1 MEVRLLMADK
11 KRQKSRGKL
20 KVRKTGYVIA
30 AFVTAISLGLLV
42 WLTMDLVSS
51 KEPDSSVALKKTTVT
66 TTEGTS
72 VVTTPAKKEPTTVQ
86 TETTE
91 KPAAVKV
98 DPVKLEENFEVVEGG
113 GLKFSWQPSAN
124 AAGYNVYRVNNNVPE
139 LIATIESAN
148 ECSFTD
154 INAVPGSTY
163 SYMVTAFAKKD
174 DQTVVSESSNVISY
188 EYPEQRFCDFVNLYQ
203 IVKGTP
209 VYKFVK
215 GNLTQ
220 INVLYDDGYF
230 TGMPAEDCKGY
241 IAIDYMFETV
251 YVKSD
256 RAKSVEGAV
265 ALPTSV
271 IGQEGGQICGSSAC
285 GPTASAV
292 IVRYDVGEEW
302 NKDDCIRFA
311 EANKLCDQGSMMGKV
326 GEGGMSAPYVI
337 KFIEQYSNGRYSATN
352 VYSDKE
358 KPSETL
364 RNVIDKGSHSILS
377 VRYAWGI
384 VHHPYSIVHFV
395 EPSAYSVENGKLF
408 FYYGDTSYGNGPK
421 GLVKV
426 SAEELDLSVG
436 KVHEEPKCIIVLNK
450 PVAANPGKTDTQQ

>member
-1 MEVRLLMADK
+1 MAERK
-11 KRQKSRGKL
+11 KRKKSNKAR
-20 KVRKTGYVIA
+20 VRRTGYMIA
-30 AFVTAISLGLLV
+30 AFVMAVSLGLLV

-51 KEPDSSVALKKTTVT
+51 KDPDSSVVLKKTSET
-66 TTEGTS
+66 TATEGTS
-72 VVTTPAKKEPTTVQ
+72 VVTAPEKKGA
-86 TETTE
+86 TTE
-91 KPAAVKV
+91 KAEITEKAENKVKV
-98 DPVKLEENFEVVEGG
+98 EPLKLEENFVLNNDGS
-113 GLKFSWQPSAN
+113 LSFKWSPSAN
-124 AAGYNVYRVNNNVPE
+124 ATGYMVYRVNGNVSE
-139 LIATIESAN
+139 LLATIESADD
-148 ECSFTD
+148 CSYTD
-154 INAVPGSTY
+154 FDAKAGQTN
-163 SYMVTAFAKKD
+163 SYMVTAFARNG
-174 DQTVVSESSNVISY
+174 DQIVFSENSNVISY
-188 EYPEQRFCDFVNLYQ
+188 EYPEERFCDFVNLYQ
-203 IVKGTP
+203 IAKETP
-209 VYKFVK
+209 VFKLDN
-215 GNLTQ
+215 GNLIQ
-220 INVLYDDGYF
+220 INILYDEGYF
-230 TGMPAEDCKGY
+230 TGMPAENVKGY
-241 IAIDYMFETV
+241 IAIDYMFDTV
-251 YVKSD
+251 YVKAD
-256 RAKSVEGAV
+256 RAKNVDGAV

-271 IGQEGGQICGSSAC
+271 IGQEGGQINGSSAC